1 MTTAQLNLLHGADVR
16 EAAASSDEGPS
27 ALEWF
32 LGELDRMEGCRD
44 TKERVRDLLRG
55 MAGHRMFLAKG
66 MLVTPE
72 RLRVASGLL
81 DAGFTATQARA
92 ELAAR
97 AKVSIRT
104 AQRIVAAALDQRAI
118 AAIQARQALLDLGD
132 DDGRT
137 H

>member
-1 MTTAQLNLLHGADVR
+1 MTTAQLNLLHGTDVR
-16 EAAASSDEGPS
+16 EASTDDGPS

-32 LGELDRMEGCRD
+32 LGELDRMDGCRD
-44 TKERVRDLLRG
+44 TKERVRDLLRR

-72 RLRVASGLL
+72 RLRVASSLL

-132 DDGRT
+132 E
-137 H
+137 